1 MEGFSS
7 DPVGQGLWAAGLE
20 FAAVQEFRCQLYTI
34 EPEVKVEGDRIYVG
48 ARFQLRLSNGRRVG
62 SHLTILNGPTCL
74 SSQRQLSP
82 ELAALWK
89 TRLVAALEML
99 FELGD
104 GPPIADQ
111 RVCTETE
118 EGRLREVYL
127 HRVLLECNVHKRMAT
142 VLGELRRDVI
152 LHWPSIIEK
161 NRRGNQFHVSLD
173 RFLD

>member
-7 DPVGQGLWAAGLE
+7 DPLGQGLWAAGLE
-20 FAAVQEFRCQLYTI
+20 FAAVQEFRCQPYTI

-89 TRLVAALEML
+89 TRLVTALEML

-104 GPPIADQ
+104 GPPIPDQ
-111 RVCTETE
+111 RVHKDT
-118 EGRLREVYL
+118 GLVYL
-127 HRVLLECNVHKRMAT
+127 HTVLLLCHVQKRMANL
-142 VLGELRRDVI
+142 LGGVRRDVI

-173 RFLD
+173 RFDV

>member
-1 MEGFSS
+1 MAGTPWTPERDRAMKGFSA
-7 DPVGQGLWAAGLE
+7 DPLGQGLWAAGLE

-104 GPPIADQ
+104 GPTIADQ
-111 RVCTETE
+111 RVCRTSVLSQSPLGVQRPQAYGDLAWRTSK
-118 EGRLREVYL
+118 GRHLTLAE
-127 HRVLLECNVHKRMAT
+127 H
-142 VLGELRRDVI
+142 
-152 LHWPSIIEK
+152 
-161 NRRGNQFHVSLD
+161 Q
-173 RFLD
+173 

>member
-89 TRLVAALEML
+89 TRLVTALEML

-104 GPPIADQ
+104 GPPIPD
-111 RVCTETE
+111 
-118 EGRLREVYL
+118 
-127 HRVLLECNVHKRMAT
+127 
-142 VLGELRRDVI
+142 
-152 LHWPSIIEK
+152 
-161 NRRGNQFHVSLD
+161 
-173 RFLD
+173 

>member
-1 MEGFSS
+1 MEGFFA
-7 DPVGQGLWAAGLE
+7 DPMGQGLWAAGLE
-20 FAAVQEFRCQLYTI
+20 FAAVQELRCQLYTI

-62 SHLTILNGPTCL
+62 SHLTILNGPTGL
-74 SSQRQLSP
+74 SSQRQISP
-82 ELAALWK
+82 DLASLWK
-89 TRLVAALEML
+89 TRLVTALEML

-111 RVCTETE
+111 RVCTQTE
-118 EGRLREVYL
+118 QVYL

-142 VLGELRRDVI
+142 LFGELRRDVI

-173 RFLD
+173 RFDV

>member
-1 MEGFSS
+1 MEGFSA
-7 DPVGQGLWAAGLE
+7 DPLGQGLWAAGLE
-20 FAAVQEFRCQLYTI
+20 FAAVQEFRCQRYTI
-34 EPEVKVEGDRIYVG
+34 EAEVKVEGDRIYVG

-62 SHLTILNGPTCL
+62 SRLTILNGTTGR

-82 ELAALWK
+82 ERSADWK
-89 TRLVAALEML
+89 KRLVTALETL

-111 RVCTETE
+111 RVCTQTE
-118 EGRLREVYL
+118 QVYL

-142 VLGELRRDVI
+142 LLGELRRDVI

-173 RFLD
+173 RFDV